1 MPAKL
6 KNKSMRSNKLLLGL
20 LGGLASGALLGILL
34 APQKGSKTRKRLF
47 NKGKDYADD
56 MKGKFEELM
65 GDVMEKYH
73 NILSKDPDPIGKMP
87 Q

>member
-1 MPAKL
+1 
-6 KNKSMRSNKLLLGL
+6 MRSNKLLLGL

-34 APQKGSKTRKRLF
+34 APHKGSKTRKRLF

-56 MKGKFEELM
+56 IKGKFEELM

-73 NILSKDPDPIGKMP
+73 IILSKDPDPIGKMP